1 MAQTHNKEAAADQA
15 TGCKVLAVK
24 EEEQEQQQQ
33 QQPAESTSS
42 KIVVIVNCPVV
53 LFI

>member
-1 MAQTHNKEAAADQA
+1 MAQTHNKEAVADQA
-15 TGCKVLAVK
+15 TGGKVLAVK
-24 EEEQEQQQQ
+24 EEEQE